1 MRQSCASLAAARV
14 ERETLPR
21 KTHVIELALNCTQ
34 AGFDVAE
41 TLSKGQLGKSKT
53 KELIETRKSA
63 EFIIAAVALDALVE
77 LVRWEVI
84 DQLGEDC
91 AADRHAPLSG
101 RAAGWA
107 LEAKKRRRK
116 LQSKKGQNPFMSLK

>member
-1 MRQSCASLAAARV
+1 MP
-14 ERETLPR
+14 EEP
-21 KTHVIELALNCTQ
+21 
-34 AGFDVAE
+34 
-41 TLSKGQLGKSKT
+41 T